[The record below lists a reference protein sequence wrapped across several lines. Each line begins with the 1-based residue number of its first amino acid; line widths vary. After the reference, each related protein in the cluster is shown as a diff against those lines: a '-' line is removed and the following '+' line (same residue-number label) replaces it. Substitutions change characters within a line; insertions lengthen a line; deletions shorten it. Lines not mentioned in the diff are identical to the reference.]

1 VAEQSTV
8 SSGSGGGGNAQRGR
22 GATLKSLTRAL
33 RLLRGLEGAGE
44 GKSLTQ
50 LSREHGLHK
59 TTALRLLRSLVA
71 AGLVE
76 VDANTGRY
84 KESPAFW
91 IRVAPFLGPAMAL
104 ASEVRALLDRLARSQ
119 GGTALI
125 VLPDATRQNTSAPVY
140 ALPPGPV
147 RVDPFPSVVALTPLH
162 ATAGGKCYL
171 AHVSEAELSEYVD
184 RGLTQVTK
192 RTISS
197 GPALRRE
204 LAEVRRQGFAIN
216 RGEAMSGAPAVG
228 VPLRHEDE
236 TVLGGLSLAFAGI
249 GLEEANLEGRVPAVR
264 ETADAIEKLFS
275 YDSFRRYMRGAAP
288 SAPVPP
294 PEPSAAADDVKGAS
308 PALVRSVG
316 RALRVMA
323 VVWEAPEGM
332 SLTELAR
339 HRGLEPATAGR
350 LIRTLAADGLAR
362 REPTT
367 GRYHVDPVFWLRL
380 SPILR
385 GISSL
390 ESTLEFVLKRL
401 AAHAGATAALICPDA
416 ARCHAVVCSHALPQA
431 PAYFDPDR
439 DRYPPLHATAS
450 GKCYLAFQPESAVD
464 EYIAHGLSAETE
476 HTITSAADLRRDLAG
491 IRSQGYAVSKEESIP
506 GAGELAVPVSSS
518 RGEVSAALALV
529 PLSAD
534 LTEANVSRWLPLLRV
549 AGETL
554 GRVLTADWFRRVT
567 GRR

>member
-1 VAEQSTV
+1 M
-8 SSGSGGGGNAQRGR
+8 SSGGGSGGKGERGR

-91 IRVAPFLGPAMAL
+91 IRVAPFLRPAMAL
-104 ASEVRALLDRLARSQ
+104 ASEIRALLDRLARSE

-125 VLPDATRQNTSAPVY
+125 VLPDATRRNTSAPVY

-147 RVDPFPSVVALTPLH
+147 RVEPFPSVVAVTPLH

-171 AHVSEAELSEYVD
+171 AHVSEAELSEYID

-197 GPALRRE
+197 GPALRKE

-236 TVLGGLSLAFAGI
+236 TVLGGLSLAFAAL
-249 GLEEANLEGRVPAVR
+249 GLEEAQLERRVPVLR
-264 ETADAIEKLFS
+264 EAADSIKELVS
-275 YDSFRRYMRGAAP
+275 YDSFRRYMREAAP
-288 SAPVPP
+288 GAPVPP
-294 PEPSAAADDVKGAS
+294 PEPTPAAVHVKGAS

-332 SLTELAR
+332 SLSELAR
-339 HRGLEPATAGR
+339 HRRLQTATAGR
-350 LIRTLAADGLAR
+350 IIRTLVAEGVAR
-362 REPTT
+362 REPST

-380 SPILR
+380 SPILES
-385 GISSL
+385 ISSM
-390 ESTLEFVLKRL
+390 ESAVAFILQRL
-401 AAHAGATAALICPDA
+401 AAHAGATAALVCPDA
-416 ARCHAVVCSHALPQA
+416 ARYHAVVCFHALPQT
-431 PAYFDPDR
+431 PTYFDPAR
-439 DRYPPLHATAS
+439 DRYPPLHSTAS

-476 HTITSAADLRRDLAG
+476 HTITSAEELRRELAG
-491 IRSQGYAVSKEESIP
+491 IRDQGYALSKEESIP
-506 GAGELAVPVSSS
+506 GAGGVAVPVSSS
-518 RGEVSAALALV
+518 RGEVPAALALA

-534 LTEANVSRWLPLLRV
+534 LTDRSVSRWLPLLRV
-549 AGETL
+549 AAATL
-554 GRVLTADWFRRVT
+554 GRVLTADWFKRVT
-567 GRR
+567 ARR